1 MLTQKDRKEIAAMF
15 VELMNAVPNQ
25 HQEIVEV
32 TEAQCSKPAPYIS
45 TVMLAIVLKNARW
58 LQNATAFFKGKATHV
73 MVSKYCGSIYYHLA
87 NGEGERIGMKN
98 RQLRR
103 RKGGSDYYSI
113 PFGTQPLPNATLYK
127 L

>member
-25 HQEIVEV
+25 HQEIVKV
-32 TEAQCSKPAPYIS
+32 TEAQCSKPASDIS
-45 TVMLAIVLKNARW
+45 KEMLAIVLKNARW
-58 LQNATAFFKGKATHV
+58 LKNASAFFKGKATHV
-73 MVSKYCGSIYYHLA
+73 MVAKYCGSIYYHLA
-87 NGEGERIGMKN
+87 NAKGERIGMKN

-103 RKGGSDYYSI
+103 RKGNADYYSI
-113 PFGTQPLPNATLYK
+113 PFGTQLLPNATLYR

>member
-15 VELMNAVPNQ
+15 VELMNSVPKQ

-32 TEAQCSKPAPYIS
+32 TEAQCSKPASDIS
-45 TVMLAIVLKNARW
+45 KEMIAIVLKNARW
-58 LQNATAFFKGKATHV
+58 LKNASAFFKSKATHV
-73 MVSKYCGSIYYHLA
+73 MVSKHSGSIYFHLA
-87 NGEGERIGMKN
+87 NGKGEWIGMKN

-103 RKGGSDYYSI
+103 RKGSTDYYSI
-113 PFGTQPLPNATLYK
+113 PFGTQPLPNATLFK

>member
-1 MLTQKDRKEIAAMF
+1 MLTQKDRKEIAAIF

-32 TEAQCSKPAPYIS
+32 TEAQCSKLATDIS
-45 TVMLAIVLKNARW
+45 KEMLAIVLKNARW
-58 LQNATAFFKGKATHV
+58 LKNASAFFKGKATHV

>member
-32 TEAQCSKPAPYIS
+32 TEAQCSKPAPDIS
-45 TVMLAIVLKNARW
+45 KEMLAIVLKNARW
-58 LQNATAFFKGKATHV
+58 LKNASVFFKGKATHV